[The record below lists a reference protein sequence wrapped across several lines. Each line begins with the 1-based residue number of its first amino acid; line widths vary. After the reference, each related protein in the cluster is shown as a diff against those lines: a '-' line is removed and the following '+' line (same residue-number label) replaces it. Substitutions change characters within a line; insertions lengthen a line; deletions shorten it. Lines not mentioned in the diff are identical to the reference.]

1 MLLEEP
7 VVTRQPP
14 TGEAPTA
21 TADVNNDTSH
31 VIDAH
36 VDDHVAPDVA
46 VNDDHNEEHAAV
58 LGEGKSIYSYG
69 HFLTQEL
76 IFSRVID
83 LCAKEH
89 G

>member
-1 MLLEEP
+1 MLQEEP

-31 VIDAH
+31 VIDTH
-36 VDDHVAPDVA
+36 VDDHVA

-69 HFLTQEL
+69 HFLTHEL

>member
-7 VVTRQPP
+7 VVTQQPP
-14 TGEAPTA
+14 TGK
-21 TADVNNDTSH
+21 
-31 VIDAH
+31 
-36 VDDHVAPDVA
+36 APDVA

-69 HFLTQEL
+69 HFLTHEL

>member
-1 MLLEEP
+1 M
-7 VVTRQPP
+7 
-14 TGEAPTA
+14 
-21 TADVNNDTSH
+21 
-31 VIDAH
+31 
-36 VDDHVAPDVA
+36 APDVA

-69 HFLTQEL
+69 HFLTHEL

>member
-7 VVTRQPP
+7 VVTREPP
-14 TGEAPTA
+14 TGEAMTT
-21 TADVNNDTSH
+21 TADVNNGTSH

-36 VDDHVAPDVA
+36 VDDDVAPDIA
-46 VNDDHNEEHAAV
+46 VNDDHNEEHAVV
-58 LGEGKSIYSYG
+58 LGEGKSIYYYD
-69 HFLTQEL
+69 HFLTHKL

-83 LCAKEH
+83 TCLKEH